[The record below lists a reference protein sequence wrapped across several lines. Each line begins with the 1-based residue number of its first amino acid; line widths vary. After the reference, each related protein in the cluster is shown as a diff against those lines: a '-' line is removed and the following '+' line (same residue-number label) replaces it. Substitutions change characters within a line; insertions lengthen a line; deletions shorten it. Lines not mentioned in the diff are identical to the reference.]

1 MVKNKSNKKRKQ
13 VMTEQVQ
20 QNDQTVEIQQLQQ
33 QINILNG
40 EKAVLSRLNE
50 IIESDLK
57 TYKNNVAILSLQQEE
72 LQQTIKALQSQ
83 IESKNESAQ

>member
-1 MVKNKSNKKRKQ
+1 
-13 VMTEQVQ
+13 MTEQVQ

-50 IIESDLK
+50 IVESDLK

>member
-1 MVKNKSNKKRKQ
+1 
-13 VMTEQVQ
+13 MTEQVQ